1 MIISYKVLCCCVV
14 VAWLRHRNLYSSQS
28 HDMAGLYGSLSSFNW
43 HWPWYRGKLW
53 KVHISFICGRTF
65 DMEHVAG
72 VSWISWSLMP
82 VQQLNHGAPILM
94 RAKAGLRLM
103 TSLKETII
111 AGSSSRWS
119 AKLRYTGPCLAGSPL
134 RPPSLKSILIEDG
147 FNVCHSTPAEISL
160 ANLSRIISQWYSCRM
175 HSPVLLYRVIG
186 EAPYSDAKLEDLIQS
201 HLFTLLA

>member
-1 MIISYKVLCCCVV
+1 MIISYKVLLCCVV

-28 HDMAGLYGSLSSFNW
+28 HDMAGLYGSLIFIQLTLAMIPGKIMKSSYFLHLWQNIW
-43 HWPWYRGKLW
+43 HGA
-53 KVHISFICGRTF
+53 CGR
-65 DMEHVAG
+65 
-72 VSWISWSLMP
+72 SL
-82 VQQLNHGAPILM
+82 LNLLILNASATTKPRSPE

-111 AGSSSRWS
+111 AGSPSRWS

-147 FNVCHSTPAEISL
+147 FNVCHPTPAEISL

-175 HSPVLLYRVIG
+175 HSPVLLYRVFG